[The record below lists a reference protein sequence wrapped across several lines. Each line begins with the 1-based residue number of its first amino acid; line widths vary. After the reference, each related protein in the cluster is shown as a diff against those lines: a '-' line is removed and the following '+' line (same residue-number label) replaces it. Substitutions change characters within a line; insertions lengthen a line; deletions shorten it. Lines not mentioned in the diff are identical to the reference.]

1 MKKGMPLLEAAME
14 VGDKYHLNESHIQKI
29 YSIVKKFEEIE
40 IPF

>member
-14 VGDKYHLNESHIQKI
+14 VGDKFYLHESHIQKI
-29 YSIVKKFEEIE
+29 YSIVKKLEEIE